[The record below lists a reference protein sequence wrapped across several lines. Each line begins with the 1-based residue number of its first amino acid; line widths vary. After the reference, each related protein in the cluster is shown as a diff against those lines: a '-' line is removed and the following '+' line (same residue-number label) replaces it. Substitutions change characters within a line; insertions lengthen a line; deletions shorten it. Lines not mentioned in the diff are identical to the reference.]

1 MLNRLRGSADR
12 QVGSGS
18 RSSGRA
24 GQGGEGE
31 AGLERLPDDN
41 NAVMQN
47 PGDGKPEMFI
57 R

>member
-1 MLNRLRGSADR
+1 M
-12 QVGSGS
+12 GS
-18 RSSGRA
+18 RQPDYA
-24 GQGGEGE
+24 PGGVLILNVVEC
-31 AGLERLPDDN
+31 LPDDD